1 MKEQKV
7 HHKKG
12 VNTMKKLL
20 VILAISTTL
29 LTATAFAGT
38 QTNAIES
45 LMSSAIFGS
54 FKILNDTDNDVQIYT
69 GSGFVELNKGAS
81 TSLTCEAGKE
91 IRSANKGKKGDV
103 IFTVDDSMCGK
114 TVKLSKYL

>member
-1 MKEQKV
+1 
-7 HHKKG
+7 
-12 VNTMKKLL
+12 MKKAYLL
-20 VILAISTTL
+20 LILSLVFT
-29 LTATAFAGT
+29 T
-38 QTNAIES
+38 QTTIFANANLFSNETVINS
-45 LMSSAIFGS
+45 TIGGS
-54 FKILNDTDNDVQIYT
+54 FKILNDTDGDVQIHT

-81 TSLTCEAGKE
+81 TSITCEVGRE

>member
-1 MKEQKV
+1 
-7 HHKKG
+7 
-12 VNTMKKLL
+12 MKKLL
-20 VILAISTTL
+20 LILAISML
-29 LTATAFAGT
+29 LSTATVFA
-38 QTNAIES
+38 NAS
-45 LMSSAIFGS
+45 HNLFASFNNSASFAS

>member
-1 MKEQKV
+1 
-7 HHKKG
+7 
-12 VNTMKKLL
+12 MKKLL
-20 VILAISTTL
+20 VILAISMAL
-29 LTATAFAGT
+29 STATAFANT
-38 QTNAIES
+38 SNNLFES
-45 LMSSAIFGS
+45 LVNSASFGS